1 MKGHPGGHQYEPFC
15 ENRAP
20 MRDILNF
27 SNIIYVFTRDILI
40 ADEAPRRT
48 SRTKP
53 LKNRISWGLDLRFH
67 PRRPHRRRNVDEDV
81 SSENDLSRVPTRD
94 VLIGAGC
101 EMRMSRMGA
110 LLKCDFRRD
119 VSSENAKKDPNSKKK
134 PIFGSKRGFLFEFW
148 TFRPYFAQKSAS
160 RSSFA
165 RVTPTNL
172 HEKLKPTRCTITR

>member
-27 SNIIYVFTRDILI
+27 SNIICVFTRDILI

-101 EMRMSRMGA
+101 EMRMSRMRA
-110 LLKCDFRRD
+110 LLRCDFQRD
-119 VSSENAKKDPNSKKK
+119 VSRDNVKNHQRSNKRPVSVSEMD
-134 PIFGSKRGFLFEFW
+134 F
-148 TFRPYFAQKSAS
+148 
-160 RSSFA
+160 
-165 RVTPTNL
+165 
-172 HEKLKPTRCTITR
+172 

>member
-27 SNIIYVFTRDILI
+27 SNIICVFTRDILI

-48 SRTKP
+48 SQMKP

-101 EMRMSRMGA
+101 EMRMSRMRA
-110 LLKCDFRRD
+110 LLRCDFQRD
-119 VSSENAKKDPNSKKK
+119 VLSEHVKNIKARRRNKFPPRSCATS
-134 PIFGSKRGFLFEFW
+134 PRGSWCG
-148 TFRPYFAQKSAS
+148 PA
-160 RSSFA
+160 
-165 RVTPTNL
+165 VTSL
-172 HEKLKPTRCTITR
+172 CC

>member
-27 SNIIYVFTRDILI
+27 SNIICVFTRDILI

-101 EMRMSRMGA
+101 EMRMSRMRA
-110 LLKCDFRRD
+110 LLRCDFQGD
-119 VSSENAKKDPNSKKK
+119 VSSETVKNYQNSNKR
-134 PIFGSKRGFLFEFW
+134 PISASEICFLFEFW
-148 TFRPYFAQKSAS
+148 TKIGFSFEFCANKTFKPS
-160 RSSFA
+160 REAETYEMHNHS
-165 RVTPTNL
+165 RNTYD
-172 HEKLKPTRCTITR
+172 

>member
-27 SNIIYVFTRDILI
+27 SNIICVFTRDILI

-101 EMRMSRMGA
+101 EMKMSRMRRCSNATFGGMSRAKTPKRTQTRKRYRFSAQKGA
-110 LLKCDFRRD
+110 SYSNFGLLDPILLKNRLL
-119 VSSENAKKDPNSKKK
+119 V
-134 PIFGSKRGFLFEFW
+134 
-148 TFRPYFAQKSAS
+148 
-160 RSSFA
+160 
-165 RVTPTNL
+165 RVL
-172 HEKLKPTRCTITR
+172 LG

>member
-27 SNIIYVFTRDILI
+27 SNIICVFTRDILI

-101 EMRMSRMGA
+101 EMRMSRTRA
-110 LLKCDFRRD
+110 LLRCDFQGY
-119 VSSENAKKDPNSKKK
+119 VSSEDAKKYQNSKRK
-134 PIFGSKRGFLFEFW
+134 PFLPRKCAFYLSVF
-148 TFRPYFAQKSAS
+148 FRP
-160 RSSFA
+160 
-165 RVTPTNL
+165 
-172 HEKLKPTRCTITR
+172 

>member
-27 SNIIYVFTRDILI
+27 SNIICVFTRDILI

-119 VSSENAKKDPNSKKK
+119 VSSENAKKGPKLEKD
-134 PIFGSKRGFLFEFW
+134 
-148 TFRPYFAQKSAS
+148 TDFRL
-160 RSSFA
+160 RNGLLI
-165 RVTPTNL
+165 RILVL
-172 HEKLKPTRCTITR
+172 

>member
-20 MRDILNF
+20 M
-27 SNIIYVFTRDILI
+27 RDILI

-101 EMRMSRMGA
+101 EMRMSRTRA
-110 LLKCDFRRD
+110 LLRCDFQRD
-119 VSSENAKKDPNSKKK
+119 VSSENVRKDQNSKK
-134 PIFGSKRGFLFEFW
+134 ISISSSNLQTLQ
-148 TFRPYFAQKSAS
+148 TFMKS
-160 RSSFA
+160 RN
-165 RVTPTNL
+165 V
-172 HEKLKPTRCTITR
+172 

>member
-1 MKGHPGGHQYEPFC
+1 
-15 ENRAP
+15 

-27 SNIIYVFTRDILI
+27 SNIICVFAWDILI

-110 LLKCDFRRD
+110 LLRCDFQRD
-119 VSSENAKKDPNSKKK
+119 VSSENAKKYQNSNKK
-134 PIFGSKRGFLFEFW
+134 PISAPKISFLFEFW
-148 TFRPYFAQKSAS
+148 CFRPYFAQKSAS
-160 RSSFA
+160 RSSSA
-165 RVTPTNL
+165 QVNPSNL
-172 HEKLKPTRCTITR
+172 NLKPKPTRCTITRYIRMI

>member
-27 SNIIYVFTRDILI
+27 SNIICVFTRDILI

-101 EMRMSRMGA
+101 EMRMSRMRA

-119 VSSENAKKDPNSKKK
+119 VSSENAKKNPNSKKIPVFASEMSFVFK
-134 PIFGSKRGFLFEFW
+134 FFPKQLVCKGS
-148 TFRPYFAQKSAS
+148 S
-160 RSSFA
+160 
-165 RVTPTNL
+165 
-172 HEKLKPTRCTITR
+172 

>member
-27 SNIIYVFTRDILI
+27 SNIICVFTRDILI

-53 LKNRISWGLDLRFH
+53 LKSKISWGLDLRFH

-101 EMRMSRMGA
+101 EMRMSRMRA
-110 LLKCDFRRD
+110 LLRCDFQRD
-119 VSSENAKKDPNSKKK
+119 VFSENAKKEQNTNKR
-134 PIFGSKRGFLFEFW
+134 PI
-148 TFRPYFAQKSAS
+148 SAS
-160 RSSFA
+160 EICFLLEFLLFLAFSLETS
-165 RVTPTNL
+165 L
-172 HEKLKPTRCTITR
+172 

>member
-20 MRDILNF
+20 MRDIINF
-27 SNIIYVFTRDILI
+27 SNIICVFTRDILI
-40 ADEAPRRT
+40 ADEAPTRT

-81 SSENDLSRVPTRD
+81 SSEKALSRVPTRD

-101 EMRMSRMGA
+101 EMRMSRMRA
-110 LLKCDFRRD
+110 LLWCDFQMD
-119 VSSENAKKDPNSKKK
+119 VSRAKKKAQTKHSCP
-134 PIFGSKRGFLFEFW
+134 PW
-148 TFRPYFAQKSAS
+148 TGLIIGIG
-160 RSSFA
+160 
-165 RVTPTNL
+165 VL
-172 HEKLKPTRCTITR
+172 